1 MTTHNGSTPPISTN
15 VTLPDGFAFS
25 DTIHLVYEGGFTP
38 PLGENCN
45 GVVIWPFDGG
55 PMQIFPPALLPLPDD
70 ALAASDSYAQSAAIV
85 LGNAAGIAAE
95 MLTGLAAA
103 ATAYAGTEKVQK
115 FLADGA
121 AQAAAA
127 AARTIAQAGAET
139 LTAHR
144 AREAAAKEAAAAQL
158 SFLDC

>member
-1 MTTHNGSTPPISTN
+1 M
-15 VTLPDGFAFS
+15 
-25 DTIHLVYEGGFTP
+25 
-38 PLGENCN
+38 
-45 GVVIWPFDGG
+45 
-55 PMQIFPPALLPLPDD
+55 ALLPLPHD

-95 MLTGLAAA
+95 ILTNLAAA
-103 ATAYAGTEKVQK
+103 AMAYQSSEKIQK
-115 FLADGA
+115 ILSDGA

-127 AARTIAQAGAET
+127 AARTIAQAGSES

-144 AREAAAKEAAAAQL
+144 AREAAAKEVAVQT